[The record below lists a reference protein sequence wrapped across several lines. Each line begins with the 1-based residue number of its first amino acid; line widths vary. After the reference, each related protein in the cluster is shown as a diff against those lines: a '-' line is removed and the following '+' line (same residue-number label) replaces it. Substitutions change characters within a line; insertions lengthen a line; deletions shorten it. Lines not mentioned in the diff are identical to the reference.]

1 MVEEK
6 WSRWE
11 EDNEFYNNLIFL
23 MEENFFLTFT
33 VSWMSTYC
41 EKEWFQRN
49 MLEIFVQQ
57 LKERY
62 KKMDEKFIIS
72 LNFIKVTD

>member
-1 MVEEK
+1 
-6 WSRWE
+6 
-11 EDNEFYNNLIFL
+11 
-23 MEENFFLTFT
+23 
-33 VSWMSTYC
+33 MSTYC
-41 EKEWFQRN
+41 EKEWFQKN

>member
-1 MVEEK
+1 
-6 WSRWE
+6 
-11 EDNEFYNNLIFL
+11 
-23 MEENFFLTFT
+23 
-33 VSWMSTYC
+33 
-41 EKEWFQRN
+41 

-72 LNFIKVTD
+72 LNFIKVID

>member
-6 WSRWE
+6 SSRWE
-11 EDNEFYNNLIFL
+11 EGNEFYNNLIFL

-41 EKEWFQRN
+41 EKEWFRRN

-57 LKERY
+57 LKKRY